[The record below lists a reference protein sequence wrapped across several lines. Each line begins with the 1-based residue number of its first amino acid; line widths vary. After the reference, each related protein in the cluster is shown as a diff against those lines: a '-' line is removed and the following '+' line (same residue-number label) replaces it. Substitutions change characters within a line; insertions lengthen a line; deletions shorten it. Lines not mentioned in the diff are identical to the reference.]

1 LLWDNQRKEEM
12 RMTKGKRMS
21 RHRRGVLVAVLA
33 ILAGSVVRAQDT
45 PRVKVLVNITE
56 DDGPCLGAKVV
67 IRPKGEVEGWPKGKT
82 QIVLETGLDGRTYT
96 TLGAGKYRIT
106 AVDSIQNK
114 LPADAYFTV
123 KPGQVTPMKIR
134 LNLLYWDCAHVT
146 CEL

>member
-1 LLWDNQRKEEM
+1 MEI

-21 RHRRGVLVAVLA
+21 RRCSGALIAVLA
-33 ILAGSVVRAQDT
+33 ILAGSVVRAQDK
-45 PRVKVLVNITE
+45 PNVKVVVNITE
-56 DDGPCLGAKVV
+56 DDKPCLGAKVV
-67 IRPKGEVEGWPKGKT
+67 IRPKGQVEGWPKGKA
-82 QIVLETGLDGRTYT
+82 QIVLETGLGGRTST

-114 LPADAYFTV
+114 VPADAYFTI
-123 KPGQVTPMKIR
+123 KAGQVMPMKIR